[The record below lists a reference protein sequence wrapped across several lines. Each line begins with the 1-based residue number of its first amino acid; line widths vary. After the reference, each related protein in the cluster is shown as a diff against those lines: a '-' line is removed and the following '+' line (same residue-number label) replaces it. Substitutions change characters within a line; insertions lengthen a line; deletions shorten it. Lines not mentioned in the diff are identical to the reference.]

1 MWLNLEKK
9 IPFVLTLVNKKILK
23 GTLHKILNL
32 AYMSLRS
39 EAGNTCKEPKDN
51 FFLNFLNEI

>member
-1 MWLNLEKK
+1 
-9 IPFVLTLVNKKILK
+9 VLTLVNKKILQ
-23 GTLHKILNL
+23 GTLHKILNI
-32 AYMSLRS
+32 AYMSLGS